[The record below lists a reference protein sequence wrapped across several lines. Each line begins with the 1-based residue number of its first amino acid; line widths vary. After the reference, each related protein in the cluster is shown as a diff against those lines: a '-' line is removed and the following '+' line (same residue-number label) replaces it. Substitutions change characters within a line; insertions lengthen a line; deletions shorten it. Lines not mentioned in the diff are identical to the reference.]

1 MSKAQ
6 APSRDTYR
14 WFTPITTRWSDND
27 IYGHVNNVIY
37 YSYFD
42 SVANRYLIEAGGL
55 DIHTGDTVGLV
66 VNSGCD
72 YFAPVAYPQALEGAL
87 RVDRLGNSSVRYGVA
102 VFRAG
107 EDAAC
112 AHGHFVHVFVER
124 ATNRAVAMPGGLRG
138 ALERLGVG

>member
-1 MSKAQ
+1 MSDREQ
-6 APSRDTYR
+6 PRRGDYR
-14 WFTPITTRWSDND
+14 VFYPVSTRWADND
-27 IYGHVNNVIY
+27 IYGHVNNVVY
-37 YSYFD
+37 YAWFD
-42 SVANRYLIEAGGL
+42 SAVNRYLIEEGGL
-55 DIHTGDTVGLV
+55 DIAGGDVVGFV
-66 VNSGCD
+66 VSSGCE
-72 YFAPVAYPQALEGAL
+72 YLAPVTYPEPIEVGI